1 MFLFHLLILLTL
13 PERAAAAA
21 EPRSPAGPL
30 PIPGLQLNGGGRHVR
45 PSRKFVQRVVFVRCT
60 G

>member
-21 EPRSPAGPL
+21 EPQKPRGAAADSGAA
-30 PIPGLQLNGGGRHVR
+30 
-45 PSRKFVQRVVFVRCT
+45 T
-60 G
+60 